1 MAYLRQKL
9 LERLRTIGVVNHHFN
24 HRGGWRAPGVGK
36 CRFKFLPVLRTMNRG
51 GWRAP
56 GVGKCR
62 FKFLPVLRTMI
73 FQLEHRGGVLKMD
86 VLRHQIETLALA
98 FRRWQHRKNLPAV
111 VVHHN

>member
-36 CRFKFLPVLRTMNRG
+36 CRFKFLPVLRTM
-51 GWRAP
+51 
-56 GVGKCR
+56 
-62 FKFLPVLRTMI
+62 I

-86 VLRHQIETLALA
+86 VLRHQIETLTLAL
-98 FRRWQHRKNLPAV
+98 RRWRQRENLPAV

>member
-1 MAYLRQKL
+1 MAYLRQQL
-9 LERLRTIGVVNHHFN
+9 LEGLRTIGVVNHHFN
-24 HRGGWRAPGVGK
+24 YRGGR
-36 CRFKFLPVLRTMNRG
+36 
-51 GWRAP
+51 RAP

-86 VLRHQIETLALA
+86 VLRHQIETLALV
-98 FRRWQHRKNLPAV
+98 FRRWQQRENLPAV

>member
-36 CRFKFLPVLRTMNRG
+36 CRFKFLPVLRTM
-51 GWRAP
+51 
-56 GVGKCR
+56 
-62 FKFLPVLRTMI
+62 I

-86 VLRHQIETLALA
+86 VLRHQIETLTLAL
-98 FRRWQHRKNLPAV
+98 RRWQQREKFARRCCSPQLIPAAQKPDAITPAR
-111 VVHHN
+111 